1 MPANKP
7 FIDIDRAGKVALI
20 ALRASSG
27 IGNKRAVELV
37 NTFGSPQAVLAAPAG
52 EIATVLNVPLEV
64 GRSVVKSGRAQER
77 AIKVVESAEKIGA
90 KIVTL
95 WDAEYPSRLKQIFD
109 PPVILYVKGETSP
122 LYDFSVAVVGTRV
135 PTENGQRIAFRM
147 GVELAQAG
155 VTVISGMALGIDSV
169 AHEGALAGGG
179 RTIAVLGTGVDV
191 VYPPSNRRLYD
202 KIATQGAIMTEYV
215 PGTGPEP
222 HNFPPRNRIISGISL
237 GSVIVEAG
245 IKSGALITAHSA
257 IEQGREL
264 FAVPGMAGQ
273 PRSAGVHRLIK
284 DGAAHMVET
293 AAEVIAHLKSQLAPV
308 LNVAAS
314 LALPQMPE
322 NELKLYKL
330 LESGSKLV
338 DELIQQS
345 ASNAVEINRL
355 LTSMQLKGL
364 IKRYPGA
371 KVGRA

>member
-1 MPANKP
+1 VSKTP
-7 FIDIDRAGKVALI
+7 IEIDRAGRIALI
-20 ALRASSG
+20 ALKSSAG
-27 IGNKRAVELV
+27 IGNKRAIELV
-37 NTFGSPQAVLAAPAG
+37 NTFGSPQSVLSAPAG
-52 EIATVLNVPLEV
+52 EIATVLNQPLEV
-64 GRSVVKSGRAQER
+64 GRSVVKSGRAQEK
-77 AIKVVESAEKIGA
+77 AVKVVEAAEKAGA

-95 WDAEYPSRLKQIFD
+95 WDNEYPSRLKQISD

-122 LYDFSVAVVGTRV
+122 LYDFCVAVVGTRV

-155 VTVISGMALGIDSV
+155 VTVTSGMALGIDSV

-202 KIATQGAIMTEYV
+202 KIAVQGAIMTEYP

-245 IKSGALITAHSA
+245 VKSGALITAKCA
-257 IEQGREL
+257 LEQGREL

-284 DGAAHMVET
+284 DGAAHLVET
-293 AAEVIAHLKSQLAPV
+293 AAEIIEHLKSQLAPV

-322 NELKLYKL
+322 NELKLYNA

-338 DELIQQS
+338 DELIQLS
-345 ASNAVEINRL
+345 GTSAVEVNRL

-371 KVGRA
+371 RVGRT

>member
-1 MPANKP
+1 MAGKP
-7 FIDIDRAGKVALI
+7 EIKLDRAGRVALLAI
-20 ALRASSG
+20 KSS
-27 IGNKRAVELV
+27 INVGNRRTAELV
-37 NTFGSPQAVLAAPAG
+37 EIFGSPQAVLAAPAG
-52 EIATVLNVPLEV
+52 EIAAALSVQLEV
-64 GRSVVKSGRAQER
+64 GRNIVRSGRVLEN
-77 AIKVVESAEKIGA
+77 AEKVMSAVEKAGA
-90 KIVTL
+90 KIVTR
-95 WDAEYPSRLKQIFD
+95 WDSEYPSRLKQIAD

-122 LYDFSVAVVGTRV
+122 LYDFSVAIVGTRV

-155 VTVISGMALGIDSV
+155 VTVVSGMAAGIDSV

-191 VYPPSNRRLYD
+191 VYPTTNRRLYD
-202 KIATQGAIMTEYV
+202 KIVGQGAIMTEYP

-222 HNFPPRNRIISGISL
+222 YNFPPRNRIISGISL
-237 GSVIVEAG
+237 GSIIVEAG
-245 IKSGALITAHSA
+245 VKSGALITAKSA

-264 FAVPGMAGQ
+264 FAIPGPAGQ

-293 AAEVIAHLKSQLAPV
+293 AAEVIEHLKSQLAPI

-322 NELKLYKL
+322 NELKIYNL
-330 LESGSKLV
+330 LESGTKLIDEIIQLSGSTAV
-338 DELIQQS
+338 D
-345 ASNAVEINRL
+345 VNRI

-364 IKRYPGA
+364 IRRYPGA
-371 KVGRA
+371 KVGRT